1 MITTFTRVQRSNVNR
16 LIGEFCEIYS
26 NPPDYT
32 SETNGEIY
40 AAISRLVGDTLKE
53 VFAENLVC
61 CLTSFE
67 APPDDITSRLAYDMV
82 TANSET
88 LCRALLETLG
98 KCGVKIKL

>member
-1 MITTFTRVQRSNVNR
+1 MITIFTSVQRSAVNR

-40 AAISRLVGDTLKE
+40 AAISCLVGETSKE
-53 VFAENLVC
+53 CFAENLVC
-61 CLTSFE
+61 CLTSFD
-67 APPDDITSRLAYDMV
+67 APPDEINSRLAYEMV
-82 TANSET
+82 IANSEI

-98 KCGVKIKL
+98 KWNEVENL